1 LAENFA
7 GINFESKAVLNQ
19 TNFKTMFTKIKKTIA
34 FILIAG
40 IGGYAGSYVFNQ
52 SQQQNIGSVSSKNRI
67 EQTIQPTKG
76 KFVNMSAN
84 EVLPDFVKAA
94 DASVHAV
101 VHVKIY
107 GTPSY
112 NPFADPWGFFG
123 QQQRSGE
130 QRLFGTGSGVI
141 VTSDGYI
148 VTNNHVVNAE
158 GAPVDKVEVTLNNH
172 RSYTA
177 KVVGTDPATDLALLK
192 IEEQNLPFIA
202 YGNSD
207 DLKVGEWVLAVGN
220 PFQLTSTVTAG
231 IVSAKARNIGMLGA
245 TRNNI
250 ESYIQTDAAVN
261 QGNSGGA
268 LVNTRG
274 ELVGIN
280 AAIASPTGAY
290 SGYAFAIPV
299 NIVRKVMDD
308 LAEFGTVQRGF
319 IGISI
324 REVDSKIAQEKG
336 LKDIKGVYVAG
347 LTEGG
352 AAKQAGIREGD
363 VILKV
368 GNADVNST
376 PELQEQVSRFRPGD
390 KVGVTVNRDGKE
402 MLYHVT
408 LRNFEGSTAVSR
420 VNPSLMM
427 LGGTFEEVSKNEKSN
442 LGISGGVKISK
453 LGSGK
458 LRSAGIREGFI
469 ITSINHKPV
478 RSTDDVEAALRDKQG
493 GVLIEGI
500 YPNGMKSYYGFGM

>member
-1 LAENFA
+1 M
-7 GINFESKAVLNQ
+7 IR
-19 TNFKTMFTKIKKTIA
+19 KIRKTIA

-40 IGGYAGSYVFNQ
+40 MGGYAGSYVFNH
-52 SQQQNIGSVSSKNRI
+52 SQQDTTGSVSLKNKI
-67 EQTIQPTKG
+67 EQTTQPLKG
-76 KFVNMSAN
+76 RFASMAAT
-84 EVLPDFVKAA
+84 ETLPDFVKAA
-94 DASVHAV
+94 DASIHAV

-123 QQQRSGE
+123 QQQQRSG
-130 QRLFGTGSGVI
+130 QQQLFGTGSGVI

-158 GAPVDKVEVTLNNH
+158 GAPVDKVEVTLNNN
-172 RSYTA
+172 RSYPA
-177 KVVGTDPATDLALLK
+177 KVIGTDPATDLALLK
-192 IEEQNLPFIA
+192 INETNLPFIS

-207 DLKVGEWVLAVGN
+207 ELKVGEWVLAVGN
-220 PFQLTSTVTAG
+220 PFNLTSTVTAG

-245 TRNNI
+245 TKNNI

-280 AAIASPTGAY
+280 SAIASPTGAY
-290 SGYAFAIPV
+290 SGYAFAVPV

-319 IGISI
+319 IGVSI
-324 REVDSKIAQEKG
+324 RDVDTKLAQEKG
-336 LKDIKGVYVAG
+336 LKDIRGIYVAG

-352 AAKQAGIREGD
+352 AAKQAGIKEGD
-363 VILKV
+363 VIIKV
-368 GNADVNST
+368 GDAEVNSM
-376 PELQEQVSRFRPGD
+376 PELQEQVGRFRPGD

-402 MLYHVT
+402 LLYLVT
-408 LRNFEGSTAVSR
+408 LRNFEGNTSVSR
-420 VNPSLMM
+420 VNPTLSM

-458 LRSAGIREGFI
+458 LRSIGIREGFI
-469 ITSINHKPV
+469 ITSIDHKPV
-478 RSTDDVEAALRDKQG
+478 RSTGDVEAALRDKQG

>member
-1 LAENFA
+1 
-7 GINFESKAVLNQ
+7 
-19 TNFKTMFTKIKKTIA
+19 MFREIKKTIA

-40 IGGYAGSYVFNQ
+40 IGGYAGSYVFNHN
-52 SQQQNIGSVSSKNRI
+52 QQNYSVGSISSKNQI
-67 EQTIQPTKG
+67 EQTVQPVKG
-76 KFVNMSAN
+76 HFAALTVNES
-84 EVLPDFVKAA
+84 LPDFVKAA

-107 GTPSY
+107 GTPTY
-112 NPFADPWGFFG
+112 NPFLDPFGGFFG
-123 QQQRSGE
+123 QQQRSG
-130 QRLFGTGSGVI
+130 QQQLFGTGSGVI

-158 GAPVDKVEVTLNNH
+158 GAPVDKVEVTLNNN
-172 RSYTA
+172 RSYPA
-177 KVVGTDPATDLALLK
+177 KVIGTDPSTDLALLK
-192 IEEQNLPFIA
+192 IDEKNLPFIA

-245 TRNNI
+245 TKNNI

-261 QGNSGGA
+261 PGNSGGA

-280 AAIASPTGAY
+280 SAIASPTGAY
-290 SGYAFAIPV
+290 SGYSFAIPV

-319 IGISI
+319 IGVSI
-324 REVDSKIAQEKG
+324 RDVDSKIAQEKG
-336 LKDIKGVYVAG
+336 LKDIKGIYVAG

-352 AAKQAGIREGD
+352 AAKQAGIKEGD
-363 VILKV
+363 VIVKV
-368 GNADVNST
+368 GDAEVNSM
-376 PELQEQVSRFRPGD
+376 PELQEQVGRFRPGD
-390 KVGVTVNRDGKE
+390 KVGVTVERDGKE
-402 MLYHVT
+402 LLYLVT

-420 VNPSLMM
+420 VNPSLSM
-427 LGGTFEEVSKNEKSN
+427 LGGTFEEVSKSDKAN

-453 LGSGK
+453 LGTGK
-458 LRSAGIREGFI
+458 LRGVGIREGFI
-469 ITSINHKPV
+469 ITSIDHKPV
-478 RSTDDVEAALRDKQG
+478 RTTGDVEAALKDKQG

-500 YPNGMKSYYGFGM
+500 YPNGTKSYYGFGM